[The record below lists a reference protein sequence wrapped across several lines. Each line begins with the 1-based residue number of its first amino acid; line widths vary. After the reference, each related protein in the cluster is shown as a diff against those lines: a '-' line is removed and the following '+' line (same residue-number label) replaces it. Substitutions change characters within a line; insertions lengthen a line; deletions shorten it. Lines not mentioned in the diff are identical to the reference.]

1 MMTHIALLRGIN
13 VGKAKRIAMA
23 DLREIFVELGY
34 ENVRTLLNSGNVIF
48 DSPRKITA
56 AKTKAKAKEI
66 RDTVFAKTAVMSE
79 VVVISAS
86 DLAMV
91 IAENPLA
98 SIANDPSR
106 YLVAFPAS
114 PADLAKADA
123 MAQKDWSPD
132 RIVIGSK
139 AAYIWCASGVL
150 ESKAAKEFG
159 RALRDAVTARNWATV
174 TKLHE
179 LADSE

>member
-1 MMTHIALLRGIN
+1 MITHIALLRGIN

-23 DLREIFVELGY
+23 DLREVFVDLGY
-34 ENVRTLLNSGNVIF
+34 SNVRTLLNSGNVIF
-48 DSPRKITA
+48 DAPRKLAA
-56 AKTKAKAKEI
+56 AKTKEI
-66 RDTVFAKTAVMSE
+66 RDAVFVKTTVMSE
-79 VVVISAS
+79 VIVISAP
-86 DLAMV
+86 DLATV

-98 SIANDPSR
+98 SIATDPSR

-123 MAQKDWSPD
+123 MAQKDWPPD
-132 RIVIGSK
+132 RIVIGSR

-159 RALRDAVTARNWATV
+159 RLLRDAVTARNWATV
-174 TKLHE
+174 IKLHSIANSAAE
-179 LADSE
+179 K

>member
-1 MMTHIALLRGIN
+1 MITHIALLRGIN

-34 ENVRTLLNSGNVIF
+34 GNVRTLLNSGNVIF
-48 DSPRKITA
+48 DSPRKITP
-56 AKTKAKAKEI
+56 AKTKEI
-66 RDTVFAKTAVMSE
+66 RDTVFAKTAVTSE
-79 VVVISAS
+79 VIVISAS
-86 DLAMV
+86 DLATV

-114 PADLAKADA
+114 PVDLAKANA

-132 RIVIGSK
+132 RLVIGSK
-139 AAYIWCASGVL
+139 VAYIWCASGVL
-150 ESKAAKEFG
+150 ESKAAKEFS
-159 RALRDAVTARNWATV
+159 RLLRDAVTTRNWATV
-174 TKLHE
+174 MKLNE
-179 LADSE
+179 IADAA

>member
-23 DLREIFVELGY
+23 DLRELFVGLGY
-34 ENVRTLLNSGNVIF
+34 GNVRTLLNSGNVIF
-48 DSPRKITA
+48 DSPRKITP
-56 AKTKAKAKEI
+56 AKTKAKEI
-66 RDTVFAKTAVMSE
+66 RDAVFAKTAVMSE
-79 VVVISAS
+79 VVIISAS
-86 DLAMV
+86 DLAHV
-91 IAENPLA
+91 VAENPLA

-114 PADLAKADA
+114 PADLARANA

-174 TKLHE
+174 MKLHE
-179 LADSE
+179 LADAA

>member
-1 MMTHIALLRGIN
+1 LITHIALLRGIN
-13 VGKAKRIAMA
+13 VGKAKRIAMV

-34 ENVRTLLNSGNVIF
+34 ENVRTLLNSGNVVF
-48 DSPRKITA
+48 DAPRKFTP
-56 AKTKAKAKEI
+56 AKTKEI

-79 VVVISAS
+79 VVVISAA
-86 DLAMV
+86 DLATV

-98 SIANDPSR
+98 SIANNPSR

-114 PADLAKADA
+114 PADLARAEA

-132 RIVIGSK
+132 HIVIGSK

-159 RALRDAVTARNWATV
+159 RLLRDAVTMRNWATV
-174 TKLHE
+174 MKLQD
-179 LADSE
+179 LANASVAK